1 MTVPRTRF
9 PLIDVHAHYVTDS
22 YLAAAFEAGHQK
34 PDGMPGW
41 PQFSVSDELGMMDRE
56 GIGRAVLSI
65 SSPGVHFGDDRSAR
79 RLAAEVNDFG
89 AKVVAEHPDRFGL
102 FASLPLPDLEGALA
116 EATRALDDLGALG
129 VIIETTAGGH
139 YVSDPVFAPLL
150 DELDRRGA
158 VMMIH
163 PTSPACSPRLASE
176 PPPPMLEFLFESTR
190 TVADLILTG
199 VLEGHPDLQVVI
211 PHGGAMLPL
220 VADRIEQFRSL
231 LGHGAAHG
239 PSVREL
245 LSTLWYDMAG
255 TPFPVQIPALAQIVG
270 VDHLLYGSDSTFT
283 PESVIER
290 QIRSIDEAET
300 HPDQPGW
307 RELTTTNAERLFQ
320 SAESS
325 TRTPVSRWP

>member
-1 MTVPRTRF
+1 MTVPKTRF

-22 YLAAAFEAGHQK
+22 YLAAAIEAGHQN

-41 PQFSVSDELGMMDRE
+41 PRFSVSDKLAMMDRQ

-79 RLAAEVNDFG
+79 KLAAEVNDFG
-89 AKVVAEHPDRFGL
+89 AKVAADHPDRFGL

-116 EATRALDDLGALG
+116 EASRALDDLGAVGL
-129 VIIETTAGGH
+129 ILETTAGGH
-139 YVSDPVFAPLL
+139 YVSDPGFRPLL

-158 VMMIH
+158 VVMIH
-163 PTSPACSPRLASE
+163 PTSPACSPPLVSD

-190 TVADLILTG
+190 TVADLVLTG
-199 VLEGHPDLQVVI
+199 ALEHHPNLNVVI

-220 VADRIEQFRSL
+220 VADRIEQFRAL
-231 LGHGAAHG
+231 FGHDAQDG

-255 TPFPVQIPALAQIVG
+255 LPFPVQIPALAQIVG

-283 PESVIER
+283 PEPVIAR
-290 QIRSIDEAET
+290 QIRSIDEADA
-300 HPDQPGW
+300 HLDHRGW
-307 RELTTTNAERLFQ
+307 RELTTINAERLFGRALRTTNVP
-320 SAESS
+320 AE
-325 TRTPVSRWP
+325 RRP